1 MTSRG
6 GSRDLESQEEDR
18 ELQDD
23 LTIIVR
29 ILQVAS
35 EEATIYLQLCKEA
48 EGQNEAV
55 ANEAEVAT
63 EGQEEE
69 ATGETDA
76 AEAKQE

>member
-35 EEATIYLQLCKEA
+35 EEAKMHIQLGIPVRLVPDNLLGEKS
-48 EGQNEAV
+48 QNQ
-55 ANEAEVAT
+55 
-63 EGQEEE
+63 G
-69 ATGETDA
+69 
-76 AEAKQE
+76 